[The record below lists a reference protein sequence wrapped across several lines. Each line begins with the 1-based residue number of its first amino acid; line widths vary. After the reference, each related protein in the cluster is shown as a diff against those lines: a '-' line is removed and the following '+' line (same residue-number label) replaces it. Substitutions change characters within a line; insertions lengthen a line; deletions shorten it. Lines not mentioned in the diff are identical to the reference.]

1 MSHLQPQ
8 VCRPALLIFV
18 DLGMMAPAVRP
29 LVSADTATAVKNVM
43 VNTPVSTVPFR
54 PLSLTVSTRGQ
65 LP

>member
-8 VCRPALLIFV
+8 GCRLALLIFV
-18 DLGMMAPAVRP
+18 DLGMAPAVRP
-29 LVSADTATAVKNVM
+29 LVSAATATAVKNVM